1 MTVQWEISG
10 ALRDLT
16 SGGIY
21 SCYVGLSSAEVVN
34 NISYEDSLVFRHH
47 FLPDA
52 ENVDFIAYENLTEE
66 IVISW
71 VKDSIGEIDV
81 AAKEQEIADII
92 TLSKTNN
99 VGVGLPW

>member
-34 NISYEDSLVFRHH
+34 NS
-47 FLPDA
+47 
-52 ENVDFIAYENLTEE
+52 
-66 IVISW
+66 
-71 VKDSIGEIDV
+71 
-81 AAKEQEIADII
+81 
-92 TLSKTNN
+92 
-99 VGVGLPW
+99 